1 MTKRLNVSEFIQ
13 ESPFNHFHLRL
24 LLIGFLLVMFDG
36 YDVAVYG
43 SIVPALMHDWKIGP
57 VEAGAI
63 GSYSLFGML
72 FGAIVFGMLADR
84 WGRKRVVF
92 LTVLIF
98 SAFTALSGFAA
109 GPATFS
115 AFRFIAGLGLGGIL
129 PNAIAL
135 LTDYSPMKLR
145 TTIATIVLCGYSLGG
160 ILAPLFSILL
170 IPTFGWQSVLWAAA
184 APLLLLPLAYRYTPE
199 STFVLIRQGRRQEL
213 FDLLA
218 KIDPRKPLDRTS
230 VPFEADVSEAKLPL
244 TDLFRDNRGLST
256 VMFSL
261 AILFHLILGYGL
273 INWLPKLMLETG
285 FDMKSSLTFL
295 IVLQCGAI
303 VGTLVLG
310 RLADK
315 YGSKGVL
322 IPLYLS
328 GAVSML
334 LLGVNKD
341 PFWMY
346 VLVAIAGAP
355 VVGAQNLVQV
365 YMSQYYPA
373 YVRSTALGTASSI
386 GRIGGMLGPLLGGL
400 LLSLSLPIQSVF
412 MVFAIPGVCSAL
424 AITMVRNRHARKPLE
439 PVGAGLDQ
447 VR

>member
-1 MTKRLNVSEFIQ
+1 MTKKLNVSEFIQ
-13 ESPFNHFHLRL
+13 ESRFNHFHLRL

-43 SIVPALMHDWKIGP
+43 SIVPALMHDWKITP
-57 VEAGAI
+57 VQAGAI

-72 FGAIVFGMLADR
+72 FGAIAFGMLADR

-92 LTVLIF
+92 LTVVIF
-98 SAFTALSGFAA
+98 STFTALCGFATE
-109 GPATFS
+109 PATFS
-115 AFRFIAGLGLGGIL
+115 VFRFVAGLGLGGIL

-135 LTDYSPMKLR
+135 LTDYSPMKQR

-170 IPTFGWQSVLWAAA
+170 IPQFGWQSVLWLAA
-184 APLLLLPLAYRYTPE
+184 APLLLLPLVYRHTPE

-218 KIDPRKPLDRTS
+218 RIDPSKAPDRNSEPYEVDTS
-230 VPFEADVSEAKLPL
+230 QAKLPL
-244 TDLFRDNRGLST
+244 TDLFRNHRGLST

-285 FDMKSSLTFL
+285 FDMKSSLSFL

-315 YGSKGVL
+315 YGSRRVL

-328 GAVSML
+328 GAVAML
-334 LLGVNKD
+334 LLGINKD

-365 YMSQYYPA
+365 YMSQYYPV
-373 YVRSTALGTASSI
+373 YVRSTALGTASSV
-386 GRIGGMLGPLLGGL
+386 GRIGGMIGPLLGGL
-400 LLSLSLPIQSVF
+400 LLSFSLPIQSVF
-412 MVFAIPGVCSAL
+412 MAFAIPGVCSAL
-424 AITMVRNRHARKPLE
+424 AIAMVRNRPSEDRQPPL
-439 PVGAGLDQ
+439 GASLDQ
-447 VR
+447 AH

>member
-1 MTKRLNVSEFIQ
+1 MTKKLNVSAFIQ
-13 ESPFNHFHLRL
+13 ESRFNHFHLRL
-24 LLIGFLLVMFDG
+24 LLIGFLLVLFDG

-43 SIVPALMHDWKIGP
+43 SIVPALMHDWKITP
-57 VEAGAI
+57 IEAGAI

-72 FGAIVFGMLADR
+72 FGAIVFGMMADR
-84 WGRKRVVF
+84 LGRKKVVF

-98 SAFTALSGFAA
+98 SVFTALCGFAT
-109 GPATFS
+109 GPKTFS
-115 AFRFIAGLGLGGIL
+115 VFRFIAGLGLGGIL

-135 LTDYSPMKLR
+135 LTDYSPRKLR

-160 ILAPLFSILL
+160 ILAPLLSIFL
-170 IPTFGWQSVLWAAA
+170 IPHFGWQSVLWAAA
-184 APLLLLPLAYRYTPE
+184 APLVLLPLAYRMTPE
-199 STFVLIRQGRRQEL
+199 STFVLIRQGRRGEL

-218 KIDPRKPLDRTS
+218 TVDPTRRIDRDS
-230 VPFEADVSEAKLPL
+230 VPFEPEATDAKLPL
-244 TDLFRDNRGLST
+244 VDLFRDNRGLST
-256 VMFSL
+256 VMFSV

-285 FDMKSSLTFL
+285 FDMKSSLAFL

-310 RLADK
+310 RLADR

-328 GAVSML
+328 GAVAML

-346 VLVAIAGAP
+346 VLVAVAGAP

-373 YVRSTALGTASSI
+373 YVRSTALGTASSV
-386 GRIGGMLGPLLGGL
+386 GRIGGMMGPLLGGL
-400 LLSLSLPIQSVF
+400 LLSFSLPIQSVF
-412 MVFAIPGVCSAL
+412 MAFAIPGVCSAL
-424 AITMVRNRHARKPLE
+424 AIAMVRNRHADGRVQPA
-439 PVGAGLDQ
+439 PAGLDQ
-447 VR
+447 AR

>member
-1 MTKRLNVSEFIQ
+1 MTKKLDVSAFIQ
-13 ESPFNHFHLRL
+13 QSPFNRFHLRL
-24 LLIGFLLVMFDG
+24 LLIGFLLVLCDG

-43 SIVPALMHDWKIGP
+43 SIVPALMHDWKITP

-63 GSYSLFGML
+63 ASYSLFGML

-98 SAFTALSGFAA
+98 SVFTALCGFAV
-109 GPATFS
+109 GPKSFS

-135 LTDYSPMKLR
+135 LTDYSPLKLR

-170 IPTFGWQSVLWAAA
+170 IPHFGWESVLWAAA
-184 APLLLLPLAYRYTPE
+184 APLLLLPLAYRHTPE

-218 KIDPRKPLDRTS
+218 KIDPGKALDRTS
-230 VPFEADVSEAKLPL
+230 EPFEAEVSQAKLPL
-244 TDLFRDNRGLST
+244 TDLFRDHRGLST

-273 INWLPKLMLETG
+273 INWLPKLMLDTG
-285 FDMKSSLTFL
+285 FNMKSSLTFL

-310 RLADK
+310 RLADR
-315 YGSKGVL
+315 YGSRNVL

-328 GAVSML
+328 GAVAML

-365 YMSQYYPA
+365 YMSQYYPV
-373 YVRSTALGTASSI
+373 YVRSTALGTTSSI
-386 GRIGGMLGPLLGGL
+386 GRIGGMLGPLIGGL

-412 MVFAIPGVCSAL
+412 MAFAIPGVCSAL
-424 AITMVRNRHARKPLE
+424 AIAMVRTRHAQNA
-439 PVGAGLDQ
+439 AGPARTELDQ
-447 VR
+447 AH